1 MNYPETLAWLF
12 AQLPMYQR
20 IGQAAYKN
28 NLDNTLEL
36 DRCFNYPHR
45 AFKSIHIAGTN
56 GKGSVSHMLASIL
69 QEAGYKTGLYT
80 SPHLKDFRERI
91 RINGEMVPEAY
102 VTRFVETNRELF
114 ERIRPSFFEMT
125 VAMAFRYFADCGVE
139 IAVIETG
146 LGGRLDSTNI
156 VQPEL
161 SIITN
166 ISLDHTALLGG
177 TLPEIAREKAGV
189 IKADTPVV
197 VGTYDPAYDFV
208 FMQKAAAYN
217 APLTFAS
224 QQWSVERNQADRYD
238 VTGVNGARYPDL
250 ACGLKG
256 NYQRKNIPV
265 VLEAAQILQRK
276 GFAVHERDIRAG
288 LQQVIPNTGLLGRWQ
303 QLNERPLTVCD
314 TGHNEDG
321 IREIVAQ
328 LNSSA
333 YRKLHMVFGMVNDKD
348 ISGVL
353 SLLPTDAVYY
363 FCKASIPRS
372 LDENSLAEQAG
383 RYGLQGNTY
392 STVAAAYA
400 AARKQAYPEDMIYI
414 GGSTFVVAE
423 VV

>member
-36 DRCFNYPHR
+36 DRYFNHPHR
-45 AFKSIHIAGTN
+45 EFKSIHIAGTN
-56 GKGSVSHMLASIL
+56 GKGSVSHMLASVL

-91 RINGEMVPEAY
+91 KINGEMIPETY
-102 VTRFVETNRELF
+102 VTRFIETNREFF
-114 ERIRPSFFEMT
+114 ERLRPSFFEMT

-139 IAVIETG
+139 IAVVETG

-156 VQPEL
+156 VEPEL
-161 SIITN
+161 SVITN
-166 ISLDHTALLGG
+166 ISFDHTALLGG
-177 TLPEIAREKAGV
+177 TLPEIAREKAGI
-189 IKADTPVV
+189 IKANTPIVA
-197 VGTYDPAYDFV
+197 GTYDPACAFV
-208 FMQKAAAYN
+208 FIQKADECN

-224 QQWSVERNQADRYD
+224 RQWNVEKNEAGNYN
-238 VTGVNGARYPDL
+238 VTGVNGCHYPDL

-256 NYQRKNIPV
+256 AYQRKNIPV
-265 VLEAAQILQRK
+265 LLEAAEILQRK
-276 GFAVHERDIRAG
+276 GFAVHEKDIRAG
-288 LQQVIPNTGLLGRWQ
+288 LRQVIPNTGLSGRWQ
-303 QLNERPLTVCD
+303 QLNERPLTICD

-321 IREIVAQ
+321 IREITAQ
-328 LNSSA
+328 LKSCT
-333 YRKLHMVFGMVNDKD
+333 YRKLHIVFGMVNDKD

-353 SLLPTDAVYY
+353 SLLPADAVYY

-372 LDENSLAEQAG
+372 LDENRLAEQAG
-383 RYGLQGNTY
+383 RYGLRGTTHP
-392 STVAAAYA
+392 TVAEAYA
-400 AARKQAYPEDMIYI
+400 AARQHAAPEDMIYI

-423 VV
+423 LL